1 MKAKQLFMSVALL
14 SSVGTL
20 TAQNAQFSSF
30 SYSGNDERFCQS
42 YDAAKQYLNPILAG
56 FTPDPSI
63 CRKGDT
69 DYLVNSSF
77 TFFPGVPIYKSK
89 DLVNWQGIGHVLDR
103 ESQVPLT
110 KQRVSGGIYAPPI
123 SYNAKTKPL
132 YMIPTNLGPGNSYVK
147 SKDPEKGW
155 SEPM

>member
-56 FTPDPSI
+56 FAPDPSI

-69 DYLVNSSF
+69 YYLVNSSF
-77 TFFPGVPIYKSK
+77 SFYPGVPLFTSK
-89 DLVNWQGIGHVLDR
+89 DLVNWKQTGHVLDR
-103 ESQVPLT
+103 KSQLPLT
-110 KQRVSGGIYAPPI
+110 RQRISGGIF
-123 SYNAKTKPL
+123 
-132 YMIPTNLGPGNSYVK
+132 
-147 SKDPEKGW
+147 
-155 SEPM
+155 